1 MVIGR
6 HEMGGEFGGK
16 VGKDDANKKNT
27 TTSVKRKQSPAD
39 LNNKKNQTKENE
51 HVRTLS
57 KQPKKKENIQNS
69 RMTLYPFTVNLMP
82 GNDQ

>member
-1 MVIGR
+1 M
-6 HEMGGEFGGK
+6 EGK
-16 VGKDDANKKNT
+16 WVRMMQTRKTLLQVSKENRDQQISIIKK
-27 TTSVKRKQSPAD
+27 K
-39 LNNKKNQTKENE
+39 QTKENE

>member
-1 MVIGR
+1 M
-6 HEMGGEFGGK
+6 EGK
-16 VGKDDANKKNT
+16 WVRMMQTRKTLLQVSKENRDQQISIIKK
-27 TTSVKRKQSPAD
+27 K
-39 LNNKKNQTKENE
+39 QTKENE

-69 RMTLYPFTVNLMP
+69 RTTLYPFTVNLMP